1 MLTID
6 DIRRL
11 ANAFPE
17 VSETTH
23 FRFKE
28 PVFKVGGKAFAGGE
42 KGGGTAVFSVSQAE
56 AAAAVVSDPAVYA
69 EVWRSA
75 ATKSFVGL
83 RVDLAKVSEDRVREL
98 LDHAWRNKAPKRLVT
113 AYDAR

>member
-1 MLTID
+1 VVTID
-6 DIRRL
+6 DIRGF

-17 VSETTH
+17 VEETTH
-23 FRFKE
+23 FRFTE
-28 PVFKVGGKAFAGGE
+28 PVFRVRGKAFAGGE
-42 KGGGTAVFSVSQAE
+42 KGGGTAVFSVSQEE
-56 AAAAVVSDPAVYA
+56 AATAVVTDPAVYA

-83 RVDLAKVSEDRVREL
+83 RVDLAKVSEERVREL
-98 LDHAWRNKAPKRLVT
+98 LDHAWRNKTPKSLVT